1 MPAEVPQI
9 LINKERLRN
18 LNFDIELLGDCDT
31 VIGELCRRLGQEWAE
46 LAGSEPMNQLSQDD
60 LPTPTAS
67 PTPEDNTNQTE
78 REAAD
83 RKVESD
89 NQTENGS
96 HGEKSEIEEDK
107 KGITETNAS
116 ELSENVIE
124 CNSGTNSESG
134 SQVNKVE
141 KENCPMELGDDEM
154 NKLEQAKNQNE
165 NSVDNI
171 NTKPGECV
179 DSGKDT
185 SQPGPSSEGEN
196 GSGEPAGGTSSLDD
210 QPVPLE
216 VPRSWWRPAKHNLAN
231 RLNCKCWGFFI
242 SHSYRFFMNQK

>member
-31 VIGELCRRLGQEWAE
+31 VIGELCRRLGQEWVE

-67 PTPEDNTNQTE
+67 PSPEDNTDQTE

-89 NQTENGS
+89 NQTKTGS
-96 HGEKSEIEEDK
+96 NGEKARIEEDK
-107 KGITETNAS
+107 KDIMETNTS

-124 CNSGTNSESG
+124 GNSGTNSESG
-134 SQVNKVE
+134 SQVIKIE
-141 KENCPMELGDDEM
+141 KENCPMELGDDRGDGEK
-154 NKLEQAKNQNE
+154 NKPEQSKNQNE
-165 NSVDNI
+165 NSVDHV

-179 DSGKDT
+179 DSGNDT

-196 GSGEPAGGTSSLDD
+196 GSGEPAGGTSSSDD

-216 VPRSWWRPAKHNLAN
+216 VTRSWWRPAKHNLAN
-231 RLNCKCWGFFI
+231 RLSCKC
-242 SHSYRFFMNQK
+242 